1 MIIKGKLVRAMR
13 ALIGY
18 NLLAL
23 SRKTTNKVF
32 IKPEGMSLKLTT
44 SLSQRLVLTPQL
56 RQRIEML
63 QMTTLELSD
72 LIQQQLLENPVL
84 EEVATQEEARELAEK
99 ILDHLASADPG
110 AAPDQPQIEASEPEL
125 GSPSSNGSGDSEVLS
140 QTYAESDGDAERGD
154 GEPLA
159 SADLSEDSVG
169 DELVGEEAARDAF
182 EEIDFGREF
191 QDYLDPGYKTQ
202 EIEYKEK
209 DAPTFEQFLTRAP
222 SLADHLEWQLHMSP
236 IEGDVCDAAISV
248 IGNLDADGRLNATN
262 EEIAAMGG
270 WTEEI
275 VEKARQ
281 AVMHLDPIGCGA
293 RDVRECLLVQ
303 LEVRGESDRLA
314 AGLISDHLSDLQ
326 QHKLPHLAKQIG
338 SDVDTLLSELQFIRT
353 LDPYPGRRYSSE
365 EPILISPEIY
375 IEKLDEGDEDY
386 VIYFSDDG
394 SPRLRVSQ
402 QYQQMLGKSDV
413 SNETKSFIREKMR
426 SAVDLLRNI
435 EHRRQTIYKVVES
448 IVHRQRDFLDKGVQY
463 IKPMMLKDIA
473 EDIGMHLST
482 VSRVVNRKYAHT
494 PQGVIEL
501 RRFFTEGMMNEDGEE
516 VSTRIIK
523 LKIKKLIEEEDSHSP
538 ITDDQ
543 VVKIL
548 IKDGIKLSRRTVA
561 KYRDQMSIPGS
572 RERRAVV

>member
-1 MIIKGKLVRAMR
+1 
-13 ALIGY
+13 
-18 NLLAL
+18 
-23 SRKTTNKVF
+23 
-32 IKPEGMSLKLTT
+32 
-44 SLSQRLVLTPQL
+44 VLTPQL

-63 QMTTLELSD
+63 QMTTLELTD
-72 LIQQQLLENPVL
+72 LIQQQILENPVL
-84 EEVATQEEARELAEK
+84 EEVATQEEVGELAEK

-110 AAPDQPQIEASEPEL
+110 AAPDQPQQVEVNEPEL
-125 GSPSSNGSGDSEVLS
+125 GSPSSNGSGELDATTAAYEGEGEGIDSEGHE
-140 QTYAESDGDAERGD
+140 AAGG
-154 GEPLA
+154 
-159 SADLSEDSVG
+159 DLSEDSVG
-169 DELVGEEAARDAF
+169 DDIVGEEGSRDAF

-202 EIEYKEK
+202 EIEYKE
-209 DAPTFEQFLTRAP
+209 DAPTFEQFLTRPP

-236 IEGDVCDAAISV
+236 IEGDVCDAAVSV
-248 IGNLDADGRLNATN
+248 IGNLNADGRLNATN

-270 WTEEI
+270 WNEET
-275 VEKARQ
+275 VEKARL
-281 AVMHLDPIGCGA
+281 AVMHLDPVGCGA

-303 LEVRGESDRLA
+303 LEVKGESERLA
-314 AGLISDHLSDLQ
+314 ATLISEHLSDLQ
-326 QHKLPHLAKQIG
+326 QHKLPHLAKQIN
-338 SDVDTLLSELQFIRT
+338 SDVDTLLNELQFIRT

-375 IEKLDEGDEDY
+375 IEKLDEDDEEY
-386 VIYFSDDG
+386 VIYFGDDG

-448 IVHRQRDFLDKGVQY
+448 IVHRQQEFLDKGVQY

-516 VSTRIIK
+516 ISTRIIK
-523 LKIKKLIEEEDSHSP
+523 LKIKKLIEEEDSHNP

>member
-1 MIIKGKLVRAMR
+1 
-13 ALIGY
+13 
-18 NLLAL
+18 
-23 SRKTTNKVF
+23 
-32 IKPEGMSLKLTT
+32 MSLKLTT

-63 QMTTLELSD
+63 QMTSLELTD

-84 EEVATQEEARELAEK
+84 EEVPSQEEVQELAEK
-99 ILDHLASADPG
+99 VLDHLASSDSDG
-110 AAPDQPQIEASEPEL
+110 MFGEAPEP
-125 GSPSSNGSGDSEVLS
+125 GSPATNGSGDAEAVASISAADGEVADAGDF
-140 QTYAESDGDAERGD
+140 AEAVHTAEGGEEGD
-154 GEPLA
+154 GG
-159 SADLSEDSVG
+159 V
-169 DELVGEEAARDAF
+169 DESRDAF

-202 EIEYKEK
+202 EIEYKE
-209 DAPTFEQFLTRAP
+209 DAPTFEQFLTRPP
-222 SLADHLEWQLHMSP
+222 SLSDHLEWQLHMSS
-236 IEGDVCDAAISV
+236 IDAELVDPAICV
-248 IGNLDADGRLNATN
+248 IGNLNADGRLNATN
-262 EEIAAMGG
+262 EEMAAMEKVS
-270 WTEEI
+270 EE
-275 VEKARQ
+275 VMEKARQ
-281 AVMHLDPIGCGA
+281 VVMRLDPVGCGA
-293 RDVRECLLVQ
+293 RDVKECLLVQ
-303 LEVRGESDRLA
+303 LEVLGESDRLA
-314 AGLISDHLSDLQ
+314 SKLISEHLADLQ
-326 QHKLPHLAKQIG
+326 QHKLPHLSKQIG
-338 SDVDTLLSELQFIRT
+338 VDVEVLLEELQFIRT

-375 IEKLDEGDEDY
+375 IEKLDENDDEY
-386 VIYFSDDG
+386 VIYFADDG
-394 SPRLRVSQ
+394 SPRLRVSA
-402 QYQQMLGKSDV
+402 QYQQMLSQGV

-448 IVHRQRDFLDKGVQY
+448 IVQRQKDFLDHGVQH

-501 RRFFTEGMMNEDGEE
+501 RRFFTEGMLNEDGEE
-516 VSTRIIK
+516 ISTRIIK
-523 LKIKKLIEEEDSHSP
+523 LQIKKLIEEEDSHNP

-548 IKDGIKLSRRTVA
+548 AKDGIKLSRRTVA
-561 KYRDQMSIPGS
+561 KYRDQMQIPGS

>member
-1 MIIKGKLVRAMR
+1 
-13 ALIGY
+13 
-18 NLLAL
+18 
-23 SRKTTNKVF
+23 
-32 IKPEGMSLKLTT
+32 
-44 SLSQRLVLTPQL
+44 
-56 RQRIEML
+56 
-63 QMTTLELSD
+63 MTTLELTD

-84 EEVATQEEARELAEK
+84 EEVVTQEEVGELAEK
-99 ILDHLASADPG
+99 ILDHLAGADPG
-110 AAPDQPQIEASEPEL
+110 AAPDQPQVEATEPEL
-125 GSPSSNGSGDSEVLS
+125 GSPSSNGSGELESLSTTYAEGEVERGDSEVHE
-140 QTYAESDGDAERGD
+140 TAA
-154 GEPLA
+154 P
-159 SADLSEDSVG
+159 DLSEDSVG
-169 DELVGEEAARDAF
+169 DEIVGEESARDPF

-202 EIEYKEK
+202 EIEYKE
-209 DAPTFEQFLTRAP
+209 DAPTFEQFLTRPP

-236 IEGDVCDAAISV
+236 VEAEVCEAAIIV

-270 WTEEI
+270 WTEET
-275 VEKARQ
+275 VEKARRS
-281 AVMHLDPIGCGA
+281 VMHLDPIGCGA
-293 RDVRECLLVQ
+293 RNVKECLLVQ
-303 LEVRGESDRLA
+303 LDVKGESDRLA
-314 AGLISDHLSDLQ
+314 ARLISDYLADLQ
-326 QHKLPHLAKQIG
+326 QHKLAHLAKQIG
-338 SDVDTLLSELQFIRT
+338 NDVDTLLNELQFIRT
-353 LDPYPGRRYSSE
+353 LDPYPGRRYSAE

-375 IEKLDEGDEDY
+375 IEKLDEDDEDY
-386 VIYFSDDG
+386 VIYFADDG

-402 QYQQMLGKSDV
+402 QYQQMLSKSDV

-448 IVHRQRDFLDKGVQY
+448 IVNRQRDFLDKGVQY

-501 RRFFTEGMMNEDGEE
+501 RRFFTEGMLNEDGEE

-523 LKIKKLIEEEDSHSP
+523 LKIKKLIEEEDSHNP
-538 ITDDQ
+538 VTDDQ

-548 IKDGIKLSRRTVA
+548 VRDGIKLSRRTVA

>member
-1 MIIKGKLVRAMR
+1 
-13 ALIGY
+13 
-18 NLLAL
+18 
-23 SRKTTNKVF
+23 
-32 IKPEGMSLKLTT
+32 MSLKLTT

-84 EEVATQEEARELAEK
+84 EEVPSQEEVQELAEK
-99 ILDHLASADPG
+99 VLDHLASSDS
-110 AAPDQPQIEASEPEL
+110 EASFGEAPEP
-125 GSPSSNGSGDSEVLS
+125 GSPSTNGSGDADAIASIAASPE
-140 QTYAESDGDAERGD
+140 GDIGEAVQAGEGGEEGD
-154 GEPLA
+154 GG
-159 SADLSEDSVG
+159 V
-169 DELVGEEAARDAF
+169 DESRDAF

-202 EIEYKEK
+202 EIEYKE
-209 DAPTFEQFLTRAP
+209 DAPTFEQFLTRPP
-222 SLADHLEWQLHMSP
+222 SLADHLEWQLTMSTL
-236 IEGDVCDAAISV
+236 DAELLEPAICV
-248 IGNLDADGRLNATN
+248 IGNLNADGRLGATN
-262 EEIAAMGG
+262 EEMAAMEKVS
-270 WTEEI
+270 EEVI
-275 VEKARQ
+275 EKARQ
-281 AVMHLDPIGCGA
+281 VVMRLDPVGCGA
-293 RDVRECLLVQ
+293 RDVKECLLVQ
-303 LEVRGESDRLA
+303 LEVLGESDRLA
-314 AGLISDHLSDLQ
+314 SKLISEHFAELQ
-326 QHKLPHLAKQIG
+326 QHKLPHLSKQIG
-338 SDVDTLLSELQFIRT
+338 VEVEVLLEELQFIRT

-375 IEKLDEGDEDY
+375 IEKLEEDDDEY
-386 VIYFSDDG
+386 VIYFADDG
-394 SPRLRVSQ
+394 SPRLRVSA
-402 QYQQMLGKSDV
+402 QYQQMLSQGV

-448 IVHRQRDFLDKGVQY
+448 IVQRQKDFLDHGVQH

-516 VSTRIIK
+516 ISTRIIK
-523 LKIKKLIEEEDSHSP
+523 LQIKKLIEEEDSHNP

-548 IKDGIKLSRRTVA
+548 AKDGIKLSRRTVA
-561 KYRDQMSIPGS
+561 KYRDQMQIPGS

>member
-1 MIIKGKLVRAMR
+1 
-13 ALIGY
+13 
-18 NLLAL
+18 
-23 SRKTTNKVF
+23 
-32 IKPEGMSLKLTT
+32 MSLKLTT

-63 QMTTLELSD
+63 QMTTLELSE

-99 ILDHLASADPG
+99 ILDHLESSDDGSSFDKPEGSITADANG
-110 AAPDQPQIEASEPEL
+110 L
-125 GSPSSNGSGDSEVLS
+125 SSNGTGELDPSIAA
-140 QTYAESDGDAERGD
+140 YAEQEFEGHSEGLEVAGTADQTGESTGDDAAE
-154 GEPLA
+154 A
-159 SADLSEDSVG
+159 S
-169 DELVGEEAARDAF
+169 RDAF

-191 QDYLDPGYKTQ
+191 QEYLDPGYKTQ
-202 EIEYKEK
+202 EFEYKE
-209 DAPTFEQFLTRAP
+209 DAPTFEQFLTKAQ
-222 SLADHLEWQLHMSP
+222 SLSEHLEWQLHMDP
-236 IEGDVCDAAISV
+236 VAEDVQDAAVCV
-248 IGNLDADGRLNATN
+248 IGNLDADGRLTATN
-262 EEIAAMGG
+262 EEIAAMGP
-270 WTEEI
+270 WSDEI

-281 AVMHLDPIGCGA
+281 AVMRLDPLGCGA

-303 LEVRGESDRLA
+303 LEVAGETDRLA
-314 AGLISDHLSDLQ
+314 NRLISEHLSELQ
-326 QHKLPHLAKQIG
+326 QHKLPHLSKQIG
-338 SDVDTLLSELQFIRT
+338 IDVDTLMNELQFIRT

-365 EPILISPEIY
+365 EPVLIAPEIY
-375 IEKLDEGDEDY
+375 IEKLDADDDEY
-386 VIYFSDDG
+386 VIYFADDG
-394 SPRLRVSQ
+394 SPRLRLSP
-402 QYQQMLGKSDV
+402 QYQTMLAQQGV

-448 IVHRQRDFLDKGVQY
+448 IVQRQKDFLDHGVQH

-501 RRFFTEGMMNEDGEE
+501 RRFFTEGMRNEDGEE
-516 VSTRIIK
+516 ISTRIIK
-523 LKIKKLIEEEDSHSP
+523 LKIKKLIEEEDSHNP

-548 IKDGIKLSRRTVA
+548 ARDGIKLSRRTVA
-561 KYRDQMSIPGS
+561 KYRDQMQIPGS

>member
-1 MIIKGKLVRAMR
+1 
-13 ALIGY
+13 
-18 NLLAL
+18 
-23 SRKTTNKVF
+23 
-32 IKPEGMSLKLTT
+32 MSLKLTT

-84 EEVATQEEARELAEK
+84 EEVPSQEEVQEIAEK
-99 ILDHLASADPG
+99 VLDHLASADSNSFEES
-110 AAPDQPQIEASEPEL
+110 APEP
-125 GSPSSNGSGDSEVLS
+125 GSPSTNGSGDTDVLS
-140 QTYAESDGDAERGD
+140 SLPATDGDGD
-154 GEPLA
+154 GGEVIA
-159 SADLSEDSVG
+159 ATEH
-169 DELVGEEAARDAF
+169 EEAISDEGVTDEPRDAF

-202 EIEYKEK
+202 EIEYKE

-222 SLADHLEWQLHMSP
+222 SLAEHLEWQLNMSS
-236 IEGDVCDAAISV
+236 IDSEVRELATCV
-248 IGNLDADGRLNATN
+248 IGNLNADGRLTATN
-262 EEIAAMGG
+262 EEIAAMEKVS
-270 WTEEI
+270 EEL
-275 VEKARQ
+275 VERSRQ
-281 AVMHLDPIGCGA
+281 EVMRLDPVGCGA
-293 RDVRECLLVQ
+293 REVKECLLVQ
-303 LEVRGESDRLA
+303 LEVMGESDRLA
-314 AGLISDHLSDLQ
+314 AKLISEHFAELQ
-326 QHKLPHLAKQIG
+326 QHKLPHLSKQIG
-338 SDVDTLLSELQFIRT
+338 VDVETLLEELQFIRT
-353 LDPYPGRRYSSE
+353 LDPYPGRRYSSD

-375 IEKLDEGDEDY
+375 IEKLDEDDDEY
-386 VIYFSDDG
+386 VIYFADDG

-402 QYQQMLGKSDV
+402 QYQQMLSQGV

-448 IVHRQRDFLDKGVQY
+448 IVQRQKEFLDHGVQY

-501 RRFFTEGMMNEDGEE
+501 RRFFTEGMLNEDGEE
-516 VSTRIIK
+516 ISTRIIK
-523 LKIKKLIEEEDSHSP
+523 LKIKKLIEEEDSHNP

-548 IKDGIKLSRRTVA
+548 AKDGIKLSRRTVA
-561 KYRDQMSIPGS
+561 KYRDQMQIPGS

>member
-1 MIIKGKLVRAMR
+1 
-13 ALIGY
+13 
-18 NLLAL
+18 
-23 SRKTTNKVF
+23 
-32 IKPEGMSLKLTT
+32 MSLKLTT

-63 QMTTLELSD
+63 QMTTLELTD

-84 EEVATQEEARELAEK
+84 EEVATQEEVGELAEK

-110 AAPDQPQIEASEPEL
+110 AAPDQSPVEATEPEP
-125 GSPSSNGSGDSEVLS
+125 GSPSSNGSGELDASS
-140 QTYAESDGDAERGD
+140 STYAEGD
-154 GEPLA
+154 GEGEAEAREMTSP
-159 SADLSEDSVG
+159 DLSEDSVG
-169 DELVGEEAARDAF
+169 DEIVREDTSRDPF

-202 EIEYKEK
+202 EIEYKE
-209 DAPTFEQFLTRAP
+209 DAPTFEQFLTKPP

-236 IEGDVCDAAISV
+236 IEGDVCEAAISV

-270 WTEEI
+270 WN
-275 VEKARQ
+275 VETVETARQ
-281 AVMHLDPIGCGA
+281 AVMRLDPVGCGA
-293 RDVRECLLVQ
+293 RDIRGCLLVQ

-314 AGLISDHLSDLQ
+314 ATLISEHLADLQ

-338 SDVDTLLSELQFIRT
+338 SDVDTLVNELQFIRT

-375 IEKLDEGDEDY
+375 IEKLDEDDEDY
-386 VIYFSDDG
+386 VIYFADDG

-402 QYQQMLGKSDV
+402 QYQKMLGKTDV

-448 IVHRQRDFLDKGVQY
+448 IVNRQRDFLDNGVQY

-494 PQGVIEL
+494 PQGVLEL

-516 VSTRIIK
+516 ISTRIIK

-548 IKDGIKLSRRTVA
+548 AKDGIKLSRRTVA

>member
-1 MIIKGKLVRAMR
+1 
-13 ALIGY
+13 
-18 NLLAL
+18 
-23 SRKTTNKVF
+23 
-32 IKPEGMSLKLTT
+32 MSLKLTT

-63 QMTTLELSD
+63 QMTTLELTD
-72 LIQQQLLENPVL
+72 LIQQQILENPVL
-84 EEVATQEEARELAEK
+84 EEVVTQEEVGELAEK
-99 ILDHLASADPG
+99 ILDHLASSDPG
-110 AAPDQPQIEASEPEL
+110 AAPDEPQRLESVEPEA
-125 GSPSSNGSGDSEVLS
+125 GSPSSNGSGDLDAIS
-140 QTYAESDGDAERGD
+140 TYTESDGDGSE
-154 GEPLA
+154 GEGHEVA
-159 SADLSEDSVG
+159 GADLSEDSVG
-169 DELVGEEAARDAF
+169 DEIVGEEGARDAF

-202 EIEYKEK
+202 EIEYKE
-209 DAPTFEQFLTRAP
+209 DAPTFEQFLTRPP

-236 IEGDVCDAAISV
+236 IEGEICDAAISV

-262 EEIAAMGG
+262 QEIAAMGG

-281 AVMHLDPIGCGA
+281 AVMHLDPVGCGA

-303 LEVRGESDRLA
+303 LEVKGESDRLA
-314 AGLISDHLSDLQ
+314 ARLIADHLPDLQ
-326 QHKLPHLAKQIG
+326 QHKLPHLAKQIS
-338 SDVDTLLSELQFIRT
+338 SDVDTLLNELQFIRT
-353 LDPYPGRRYSSE
+353 LDPYPGRRYSAE

-375 IEKLDEGDEDY
+375 IEKLDEDDDEY
-386 VIYFSDDG
+386 VIYFADDG

-402 QYQQMLGKSDV
+402 QYQQMLGKTDV

-448 IVHRQRDFLDKGVQY
+448 IVHRQQEFLDHGVQY

-516 VSTRIIK
+516 ISTRIIK
-523 LKIKKLIEEEDSHSP
+523 LKIKKLIEEEDSHNP

>member
-1 MIIKGKLVRAMR
+1 
-13 ALIGY
+13 
-18 NLLAL
+18 
-23 SRKTTNKVF
+23 
-32 IKPEGMSLKLTT
+32 MSLKLTT

-63 QMTTLELSD
+63 QMTSLELTD

-84 EEVATQEEARELAEK
+84 EEVPTQEEVQEIAEK
-99 ILDHLASADPG
+99 VLDHLASS
-110 AAPDQPQIEASEPEL
+110 EANESFEVRTPED
-125 GSPSSNGSGDSEVLS
+125 GTPATNGSGD
-140 QTYAESDGDAERGD
+140 ADA
-154 GEPLA
+154 LA
-159 SADLSEDSVG
+159 SLPAAATEPEAGDVGEIAGAAEHEEGVSEDGVQ
-169 DELVGEEAARDAF
+169 DESRDAF

-202 EIEYKEK
+202 EIEYKE
-209 DAPTFEQFLTRAP
+209 DAPTFEQFLTRPP
-222 SLADHLEWQLHMSP
+222 SLAEHLEWQLNMSSIDSELVDP
-236 IEGDVCDAAISV
+236 AVCV
-248 IGNLDADGRLNATN
+248 IGNLNADGRLGATN
-262 EEIAAMGG
+262 EEMAAM
-270 WTEEI
+270 EKVSEDV
-275 VEKARQ
+275 VERARQ
-281 AVMHLDPIGCGA
+281 AVMRLDPVGCGA
-293 RDVRECLLVQ
+293 RDVKECLLVQ
-303 LEVRGESDRLA
+303 LEVLGETDRLA
-314 AGLISDHLSDLQ
+314 TKLITDHFSDLQ
-326 QHKLPHLAKQIG
+326 QHKLPHLSKQIG
-338 SDVDTLLSELQFIRT
+338 VDVETLLEELQFIRT

-375 IEKLDEGDEDY
+375 IEKLDENDEDY
-386 VIYFSDDG
+386 VIYFADDG

-402 QYQQMLGKSDV
+402 QYQQMLSQGV

-448 IVHRQRDFLDKGVQY
+448 IVQRQRDFLDHGVQH

-501 RRFFTEGMMNEDGEE
+501 RRFFTEGMLNEEGEE
-516 VSTRIIK
+516 ISTRIIK
-523 LKIKKLIEEEDSHSP
+523 LKIKKLIEEEDSHNP

-548 IKDGIKLSRRTVA
+548 AKDGIKLSRRTVA
-561 KYRDQMSIPGS
+561 KYRDQMQIPGS

>member
-1 MIIKGKLVRAMR
+1 
-13 ALIGY
+13 
-18 NLLAL
+18 
-23 SRKTTNKVF
+23 
-32 IKPEGMSLKLTT
+32 MSLKLTT

-63 QMTTLELSD
+63 QMTSLELTD

-84 EEVATQEEARELAEK
+84 EEVPSQEEVQELAEK
-99 ILDHLASADPG
+99 VLDHLASSDADS
-110 AAPDQPQIEASEPEL
+110 AFEASAPEA
-125 GSPSSNGSGDSEVLS
+125 GTPGTNGSGDQDVASSLTGPTEDMADSFVAGEHGEDGS
-140 QTYAESDGDAERGD
+140 TEESI
-154 GEPLA
+154 
-159 SADLSEDSVG
+159 
-169 DELVGEEAARDAF
+169 GEEGSRDAF

-202 EIEYKEK
+202 EIEYKE
-209 DAPTFEQFLTRAP
+209 DAPTFEQFLTRPP
-222 SLADHLEWQLHMSP
+222 SLADHLEWQLHMSSLDP
-236 IEGDVCDAAISV
+236 VLCEAATAV
-248 IGNLDADGRLNATN
+248 IGNLNADGRLNATN
-262 EEIAAMGG
+262 EEIAAMGE
-270 WTEEI
+270 WSEEI
-275 VEKARQ
+275 VEQARQ
-281 AVMHLDPIGCGA
+281 AIMRLDPVGCGA
-293 RDVRECLLVQ
+293 RDVKECLLVQ
-303 LEVRGESDRLA
+303 LEVLGETDRLA
-314 AGLISDHLSDLQ
+314 SKLIREHLSELQ
-326 QHKLPHLAKQIG
+326 QHKLPNLSKQIG
-338 SDVDTLLSELQFIRT
+338 AEVELLLSELQFIRT

-375 IEKLDEGDEDY
+375 IEKLDENDDDY
-386 VIYFSDDG
+386 IIYFADDG

-402 QYQQMLGKSDV
+402 QYQQMLSQGV

-448 IVHRQRDFLDKGVQY
+448 IVARQRDFLDHGVQH

-501 RRFFTEGMMNEDGEE
+501 RRFFTEGMLNEDGEE
-516 VSTRIIK
+516 ISTRIIK
-523 LKIKKLIEEEDSHSP
+523 LKIKKLIEEEDSHNP

-548 IKDGIKLSRRTVA
+548 AKDGIKLSRRTVA
-561 KYRDQMSIPGS
+561 KYRDQMQIPGS

>member
-1 MIIKGKLVRAMR
+1 M
-13 ALIGY
+13 
-18 NLLAL
+18 
-23 SRKTTNKVF
+23 
-32 IKPEGMSLKLTT
+32 T
-44 SLSQRLVLTPQL
+44 SLELT
-56 RQRIEML
+56 
-63 QMTTLELSD
+63 D

-84 EEVATQEEARELAEK
+84 EEVPSQEEVQELAEK
-99 ILDHLASADPG
+99 VLDHLASSDADSSFE
-110 AAPDQPQIEASEPEL
+110 AASPEP
-125 GSPSSNGSGDSEVLS
+125 GSPATNGSGDSDS
-140 QTYAESDGDAERGD
+140 IPA
-154 GEPLA
+154 LA
-159 SADLSEDSVG
+159 GAG
-169 DELVGEEAARDAF
+169 DEAGDTFSANEEGGSEEGFAEEGSRDAF

-202 EIEYKEK
+202 EIEYKE
-209 DAPTFEQFLTRAP
+209 DAPTFEQFLTRPP
-222 SLADHLEWQLHMSP
+222 SLAEHLEWQLNMTP
-236 IEGDVCDAAISV
+236 LDEDVSDAAIAV
-248 IGNLDADGRLNATN
+248 IGNLNADGRLNATN
-262 EEIAAMGG
+262 EEIALMGP
-270 WTEEI
+270 WPEET

-281 AVMHLDPIGCGA
+281 AIMRLDPVGCGA
-293 RDVRECLLVQ
+293 RDVKECLLVQ
-303 LEVRGESDRLA
+303 LEVLGENDRLA
-314 AGLISDHLSDLQ
+314 SKLISDHLSELQ
-326 QHKLPHLAKQIG
+326 QHKLPNLSKQIG
-338 SDVDTLLSELQFIRT
+338 VEVEVLLSELQFIRT

-375 IEKLDEGDEDY
+375 IEKLDENDDDY
-386 VIYFSDDG
+386 IIYFADDG

-402 QYQQMLGKSDV
+402 QYQQMLSQGV

-448 IVHRQRDFLDKGVQY
+448 IVQRQRDFLDHGVQH

-516 VSTRIIK
+516 ISTRIIK
-523 LKIKKLIEEEDSHSP
+523 LKIKKLIEEEDSHNP

-548 IKDGIKLSRRTVA
+548 AKDGIKLSRRTVA
-561 KYRDQMSIPGS
+561 KYRDQMQIPGS